1 MIVCRKCDDVL
12 YTDTM
17 PKGFGEVEF
26 VMCQM
31 CAFDYTMEY
40 ENNAYDIYADR

>member
-17 PKGFGEVEF
+17 PEALNDIEF
-26 VMCQM
+26 VLCQS
-31 CAFDYTMEY
+31 CAYSYTMEY